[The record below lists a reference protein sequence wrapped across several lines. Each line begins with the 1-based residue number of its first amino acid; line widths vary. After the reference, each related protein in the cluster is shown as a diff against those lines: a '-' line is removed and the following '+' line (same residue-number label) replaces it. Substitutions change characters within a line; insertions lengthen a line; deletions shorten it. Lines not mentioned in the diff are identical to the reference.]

1 MTDLST
7 WGVVACADA
16 VRSGRLSA
24 VALAPAALDRIAA
37 RHPGRWRAGVRRVWR
52 VAGACGGRAART
64 FWYES
69 CSALTQRTIS
79 SMLRP
84 THAG

>member
-24 VALAPAALDRIAA
+24 VALATAALDRIAA
-37 RHPGRWRAGVRRVWR
+37 RNPAIVDDGRVWLCVSDGER
-52 VAGACGGRAART
+52 
-64 FWYES
+64 
-69 CSALTQRTIS
+69 
-79 SMLRP
+79 
-84 THAG
+84 